1 MTHIIDCY
9 TGYYIETGAAAV
21 CGIVLS
27 DAHTKTP
34 ALEVRA
40 EGDYLNGLL
49 ELLIER
55 VTFWKGKLDEHPL
68 HLRVHVHHKNAN
80 FKKVLDKVI
89 KAATTARGYQ
99 QTARDHIIKHTL
111 TRKDYHKPACYERM
125 ARLARV
131 LLEVNEPDI
140 VLEVTTCSDSRS
152 SDQLAVYTLCQG
164 EWNQRGGGAANDDS
178 AAQPEVAVAVN

>member
-1 MTHIIDCY
+1 MTNVIDCY

-27 DAHTKTP
+27 DAYTKTP
-34 ALEVRA
+34 ALEVRT

-55 VTFWKGKLDEHPL
+55 VTYWKGKLGERPL

-80 FKKVLDKVI
+80 FKKVLDKAI

-99 QTARDHIIKHTL
+99 QPARDHITKHTL

-125 ARLARV
+125 ERLAQV
-131 LLEVNEPDI
+131 LLEVNEPDM

-164 EWNQRGGGAANDDS
+164 EWNHRRGGAANDDS
-178 AAQPEVAVAVN
+178 VDQQEVAVAGN